1 MVYSSKIINH
11 KDLRYSCNIGL
22 STVVIKKKI
31 LKNNYFPNIST
42 KEDYA
47 LWIKLSKKIS
57 FMGYNK
63 FLTKWRKTKDSLS
76 SNFFLKFQNLYYIY
90 RNVFKKNL
98 FLSVISIFVYS
109 FFYVRKSLSS
119 RIKYLAQ

>member
-1 MVYSSKIINH
+1 LVYASKIINH
-11 KDLRYSCNIGL
+11 KDLRYSCDIGL
-22 STVVIKKKI
+22 STVVINKKI
-31 LKNNYFPNIST
+31 IKNNYFPNFST

-76 SNFFLKFQNLYYIY
+76 SNFFLKFKNLYLIY
-90 RNVFKKNL
+90 RNVLKKNL
-98 FLSVISIFVYS
+98 FFSVISIFVYS
-109 FFYVRKSLSS
+109 FFYVQKSLYS
-119 RIKYLAQ
+119 RIRYLAK

>member
-1 MVYSSKIINH
+1 MVNASKIISH
-11 KDLRYSCNIGL
+11 KDLRYSCDIGL

-31 LKNNYFPNIST
+31 IKNNYFPNIST

-47 LWIKLSKKIS
+47 LWIKLYKKIN

-76 SNFFLKFQNLYYIY
+76 SNFFLKFKNLYLIY
-90 RNVFKKNL
+90 RNVLKKNL
-98 FLSVISIFVYS
+98 FFSIISIFVYS
-109 FFYVRKSLSS
+109 FFYVQKSLYS
-119 RIKYLAQ
+119 RIRYLAK

>member
-1 MVYSSKIINH
+1 
-11 KDLRYSCNIGL
+11 
-22 STVVIKKKI
+22 
-31 LKNNYFPNIST
+31 
-42 KEDYA
+42 
-47 LWIKLSKKIS
+47 
-57 FMGYNK
+57 MGYNK